1 LSNTHQKQAFDGAPS
16 DNLYAVDIANH
27 WDVGYSMFNDRQTF
41 LAHFIEA
48 DIVHPNPNLTSL
60 SNTVEIIC
68 ISKVFH
74 QWDWETQLAALRST
88 IAFSG
93 PSSMVV
99 GFHAAAVGAGFVGY
113 ERDGLT
119 IWLHDEESW
128 MKIWEEVGRETGT
141 EWDAGHVVLRDITE
155 LANSPESL
163 AYLDENCRLMDFVVT
178 RIK

>member
-60 SNTVEIIC
+60 SNTVDIIY

-99 GFHAAAVGAGFVGY
+99 GFHAAAVGAG
-113 ERDGLT
+113 L
-119 IWLHDEESW
+119 
-128 MKIWEEVGRETGT
+128 KIWEEVGRETGT